1 MFTYCIQ
8 STLLENITFIC
19 TSFRSR
25 KGSDSCHLFFH
36 LYNIWI
42 VSLIQYYASID
53 DLHIFPLIF
62 ACNKTIIKLLSWC
75 KLTVRRCLGWSV
87 NIIFLFF
94 NVMLLWHHWHNLT
107 KSLINI
113 LSLICFARNGVFIS
127 FGGVL
132 CDVHAY
138 CYGFLLSSNMNQ
150 VPETIIFW
158 SETVYSKHLSS
169 QCNLTAQI
177 KPVQDKR
184 S

>member
-42 VSLIQYYASID
+42 ASLIQYYASID

-62 ACNKTIIKLLSWC
+62 ACNKTIIKLPSWC

-94 NVMLLWHHWHNLT
+94 NVMLFFDKHTIVDMFCSKWASYIYIYIESEWIAQCQFSNF
-107 KSLINI
+107 S
-113 LSLICFARNGVFIS
+113 AIS
-127 FGGVL
+127 WQE
-132 CDVHAY
+132 
-138 CYGFLLSSNMNQ
+138 Q
-150 VPETIIFW
+150 VNFQWDDDE
-158 SETVYSKHLSS
+158 VRLY
-169 QCNLTAQI
+169 
-177 KPVQDKR
+177 
-184 S
+184 